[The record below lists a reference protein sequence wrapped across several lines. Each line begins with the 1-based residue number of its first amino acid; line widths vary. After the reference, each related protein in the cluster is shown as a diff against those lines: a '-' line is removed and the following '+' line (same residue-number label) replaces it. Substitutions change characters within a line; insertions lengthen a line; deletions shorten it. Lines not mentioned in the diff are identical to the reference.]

1 MPLEIEQKLTVR
13 KVLLAIIGGLITI
26 TMFRYTL
33 SFAIESR
40 YGIDTDIYHMGKV
53 HFSFVII
60 LTIIS
65 SSFIGAFFAGSV
77 AKKKGWLFGV
87 LLVLIPNFFFVTFM
101 FMSLSGKSLT
111 PSGSIWLK
119 HSIIGCSIWA
129 AIQIVPCLLGGVMG
143 EKMVNR
149 ELDEP
154 LLYDEYESS
163 NNLERLGL
171 VNFYFG
177 GGWRL
182 VLVIPFLA
190 LCLYL
195 FVYYVSDAFLLL
207 KWSTIGAI
215 YILVHPSLWLFWY
228 IFPIWEL
235 LFGLLFTAIV
245 LPLYAP
251 LLVYGLANTQTS
263 RGKKVFQLT
272 GLFLAIVVGTSLAS
286 WLGHKPITWSLNSI
300 TSRGVSVWPIL
311 LDKETAPVTYHR
323 LALVHKEMGEEEK
336 SAKEFK
342 KAYISYCDLGRNLI
356 TRKSYLG
363 AVDTYKYA
371 ISIYP
376 TKSEPHYKLGI
387 AYYMLGEYE
396 SAITEY
402 NKAAVNQPDNFAINV
417 NLALAYEKINVD
429 KAIEQWVKS
438 LAIAES
444 SSVPEEITSWIYDY
458 VCNQDK
464 VGLTTQL
471 ESYLNKL
478 EL

>member
-1 MPLEIEQKLTVR
+1 
-13 KVLLAIIGGLITI
+13 
-26 TMFRYTL
+26 
-33 SFAIESR
+33 
-40 YGIDTDIYHMGKV
+40 
-53 HFSFVII
+53 
-60 LTIIS
+60 
-65 SSFIGAFFAGSV
+65 
-77 AKKKGWLFGV
+77 
-87 LLVLIPNFFFVTFM
+87 
-101 FMSLSGKSLT
+101 
-111 PSGSIWLK
+111 
-119 HSIIGCSIWA
+119 
-129 AIQIVPCLLGGVMG
+129 
-143 EKMVNR
+143 
-149 ELDEP
+149 
-154 LLYDEYESS
+154 
-163 NNLERLGL
+163 
-171 VNFYFG
+171 
-177 GGWRL
+177 
-182 VLVIPFLA
+182 
-190 LCLYL
+190 
-195 FVYYVSDAFLLL
+195 
-207 KWSTIGAI
+207 
-215 YILVHPSLWLFWY
+215 
-228 IFPIWEL
+228 WEL